1 MWMAFEVNDDRCSD
15 ISEQEAQRK
24 AGSAYFL
31 IYQLVGYQGML
42 SWESL
47 NEQAVG
53 SYLDIDV
60 ERS

>member
-1 MWMAFEVNDDRCSD
+1 MAFDKVNDDRCSD
-15 ISEQEAQRK
+15 ISEQEAQRR

-31 IYQLVGYQGML
+31 IYQLAGYQGMF

-53 SYLDIDV
+53 SYLDH
-60 ERS
+60 